1 MQAPATPNDQRHLAV
16 LRKHW
21 KAHRS
26 LSNLAKLGN
35 LLGLSST
42 GSVFEFVDRL
52 ATAGYLARKDGRVAS
67 SKRFYAYPML
77 VVPQVSPRRPK
88 REEQI
93 AFTSM
98 DNLLV
103 REPNDTPR
111 CRVRDDSM
119 RDAGLL
125 DGASWSF
132 RRRR

>member
-1 MQAPATPNDQRHLAV
+1 MQAPATPNDQGHPAA

-26 LSNLAKLGN
+26 FPNLAKLGN
-35 LLGLSST
+35 LLGLSATDSA
-42 GSVFEFVDRL
+42 FELVDRL
-52 ATAGYLARKDGRVAS
+52 ARAGYLARKDGRVAP
-67 SKRFYAYPML
+67 SKRFYAHPML
-77 VVPQVSPRRPK
+77 AVPQVSPRRPK
-88 REEQI
+88 REKRI

-98 DNLLV
+98 DDLLV
-103 REPNDTPR
+103 REPNHTPR

-132 RRRR
+132 RQRR